1 MPLAPWSKFQH
12 LLLLSLQFFTSTSLS
27 LLFDFSASVFSYL
40 SFHLFVFPTLCVLSS
55 SWEIR
60 KFPPETS
67 AFSEQYSWVFFFLD
81 NFRPPFGWFFR
92 RTCIGLC
99 VHFLYIS
106 SILGELVL
114 VFLWESEKYILA
126 EFWFQPVLT
135 KTVTWER
142 EDRPPQQNRFDHV
155 SFQFSGWIGRFALF
169 IDF

>member
-1 MPLAPWSKFQH
+1 MIQVPTPSFAFSSIFYLPILTFWLLHFPFFSIFLFIFSFSPPLS
-12 LLLLSLQFFTSTSLS
+12 
-27 LLFDFSASVFSYL
+27 
-40 SFHLFVFPTLCVLSS
+40 VLSS

-114 VFLWESEKYILA
+114 VFLWESEKYILT

-135 KTVTWER
+135 ETVTWER

-155 SFQFSGWIGRFALF
+155 GFQFSGWIGRFALF
-169 IDF
+169 TDF